1 MANSSL
7 IQYKLHKDICFML
20 QLTFDFGCC
29 FCYVLGR
36 RPLFTY
42 FYWRASETGG
52 KGIYPLWPARAF
64 VRWNAWSDER
74 RTSFCIGARSIVH
87 LAICAIHRIILQ
99 NSLHCTAV
107 ASRRKIY
114 SKIHCV
120 NFAQRCSESWN
131 SSFNRNLPSNGYKN
145 ISHGT
150 AWLNKKC
157 VKIKF
162 KHLR

>member
-36 RPLFTY
+36 RLLFTY
-42 FYWRASETGG
+42 FYWRASETGE
-52 KGIYPLWPARAF
+52 KGIYTPSDPHGHSYGETHDL
-64 VRWNAWSDER
+64 DER

-99 NSLHCTAV
+99 HSLHCTTV

-120 NFAQRCSESWN
+120 NFAQRCPESCEFR
-131 SSFNRNLPSNGYKN
+131 SSNFSYAIILATVYE
-145 ISHGT
+145 
-150 AWLNKKC
+150 
-157 VKIKF
+157 
-162 KHLR
+162 